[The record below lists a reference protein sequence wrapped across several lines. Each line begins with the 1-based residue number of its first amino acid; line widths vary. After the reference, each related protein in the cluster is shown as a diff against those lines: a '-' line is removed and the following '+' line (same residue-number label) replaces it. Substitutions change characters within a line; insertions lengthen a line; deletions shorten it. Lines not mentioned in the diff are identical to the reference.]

1 MRALG
6 ITRNVDAL
14 GRIVIPKEVRKA
26 LNIAEGTAMEMLS
39 DDNGVYMR
47 RYVAGCTFCN
57 GMDNLVE
64 FGGTRV
70 CKVCASMILNK
81 PANG

>member
-1 MRALG
+1 MKALG
-6 ITRNVDAL
+6 ITRNVDGL
-14 GRIVIPKEVRKA
+14 GRIVIPKEVRKS
-26 LNIAEGTAMEMLS
+26 LGIVEGTAMEMLA

-57 GMDNLVE
+57 GMDKLVE

-70 CKVCASMILNK
+70 CKDCAVMILND
-81 PANG
+81 